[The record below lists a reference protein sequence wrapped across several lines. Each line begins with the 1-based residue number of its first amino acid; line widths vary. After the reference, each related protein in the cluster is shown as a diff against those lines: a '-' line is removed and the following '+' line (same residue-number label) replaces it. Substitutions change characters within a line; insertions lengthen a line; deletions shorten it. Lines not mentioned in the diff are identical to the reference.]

1 MKAGETKLLQMFW
14 GKVQFRVPLFQR
26 KYEWKK
32 KNWEDLWDDIQS
44 LYDGQMKND
53 HFMGSVVVWP
63 SESTADK
70 GVKFTLIDGQQRLV
84 TISILLAL
92 LRDKAKE
99 IGNDKLWKEI
109 EEEYLINRFLE
120 GIDRYKVLPT
130 HLDRNDFFHIID
142 GRAIKAN
149 SLLGEAFFF
158 FKRKLEN
165 GDEDGE
171 QFDISR
177 LWDVL
182 SSKLVCVCITLSE
195 DDNPYLIFETL
206 NAKGLPLTQADL
218 IRNLIFMKIPLE
230 QQEDT
235 YINLWKLMEE
245 NLGESLT
252 NFFWHYLMKDG
263 DLIPMRD
270 IYRYAKGIIEKR
282 LIKGE
287 SIISVLKEIT
297 MYANYYNK
305 LLRPDLEPDKELG
318 KKLKRLNEWW
328 VGTAFPFLLNLYKD
342 YDTGILSSSDF
353 CQIVEIIESFV
364 VRREV
369 CGVPSR
375 PLNRIFAGLYRSIL
389 QKLKEDRSAKNFIQL
404 LVETLKSYNWPTD
417 EEFKESF
424 KKYKAYEADVQRC
437 KLLLEQFE
445 RSYGHPEPVDFN
457 NLEIEHVM
465 PQTLTDWWK
474 NHLGKD
480 WQSIHEKYLHTI
492 GNLTLVGAPKNP
504 GLSNL
509 SFQEKK
515 EWFAKSHAELSRHI
529 ASTWNNW
536 TQKEIIERA
545 EYLGQKAI
553 EIWKRPP

>member
-44 LYDGQMKND
+44 LYNGQMKND
-53 HFMGSVVVWP
+53 HFMGSIVVWP

-99 IGNDKLWKEI
+99 ISNDKLWKEI

-130 HLDRNDFFHIID
+130 HLDRNDFFHIMD
-142 GRAIKAN
+142 GRAMEEN
-149 SLLGEAFFF
+149 GLLGEAFFF
-158 FKRKLEN
+158 FKRKLEI
-165 GDEDGE
+165 GDENGE
-171 QFDISR
+171 EFDISR
-177 LWDVL
+177 LWGVL
-182 SSKLVCVCITLSE
+182 SSKLVCVGITLSE

-218 IRNLIFMKIPLE
+218 IRNLIFMKVPFG

-235 YINLWKLMEE
+235 YTNLWKPMEE
-245 NLGESLT
+245 NLGEWLT
-252 NFFWHYLMKDG
+252 DFFWHYLMKDG
-263 DLIPMRD
+263 DLIPTRD

-282 LIKGE
+282 LTKGE
-287 SIISVLKEIT
+287 NIVSILKEIT
-297 MYANYYNK
+297 IYANYYHK
-305 LLRPDLEPDKELG
+305 LLAPHLEPSKELG
-318 KKLKRLNEWW
+318 KRIKRLNDWW

-342 YDTGILSSSDF
+342 YDTGTLSLSDF
-353 CQIVEIIESFV
+353 CQIIETIESFV

-375 PLNRIFAGLYRSIL
+375 PLNRIFVNLYKSI
-389 QKLKEDRSAKNFIQL
+389 QNKSKKNGNAKTFIQL
-404 LVETLKSYNWPTD
+404 LEETLKSHNWPTD
-417 EEFKESF
+417 EEFKEGF
-424 KKYKAYEADVQRC
+424 KKYKAYEASVQRC
-437 KLLLEQFE
+437 KLLLEHFE

-474 NHLGKD
+474 AHLGKD
-480 WQSIHEKYLHTI
+480 WETIYEKYLHTI
-492 GNLTLVGAPKNP
+492 GNLTLVAAPKNP
-504 GLSNL
+504 ELSNL
-509 SFQEKK
+509 PFPQKK
-515 EWFAKSHAELSRHI
+515 EWFAKSHLELSKYI
-529 ASTWNNW
+529 AQMWDNW
-536 TQKEIIERA
+536 TQKEIIDRA
-545 EYLGQKAI
+545 THLGQKAI